1 MIGFIIKNNFDNVS
15 IDFQTDQDIL
25 EICIREIQANRN
37 PACFSNALTILGTL
51 ASQAIITLN
60 NSE

>member
-1 MIGFIIKNNFDNVS
+1 MIGFLIKNNFDNIS

-25 EICIREIQANRN
+25 EICLREIQSYKSH
-37 PACFSNALTILGTL
+37 ACFANALTVLGTL
-51 ASQAIITLN
+51 ASQGIITIN